1 MGGFGCLRSPP
12 THVGEDSAGVGVKHH
27 LTLVISLETSEYC
40 DDGIGVSQGP
50 TRVSMNPIYEQ

>member
-1 MGGFGCLRSPP
+1 MW
-12 THVGEDSAGVGVKHH
+12 VGEDSAGVGVKHH